1 METVRPLKRG
11 MDKWKNIKVLGS
23 VFQAVSLC
31 LCVVLL
37 SLLLSSCDKSA
48 RSSNGPMSLDPVGV
62 VKVTHRSLAHQLRL
76 SSELIP
82 FQDVSVYAKV
92 SGYVKDI
99 YVDYGSYVKKGQ
111 LLAILEIP
119 ELEDQINQDKAAV
132 KQAMDEIQH
141 TKDELNR
148 EMAEYH
154 VLHLE
159 YQRLLGV
166 AQTRPGLVA
175 QQEIDDAQGKDLAEA
190 AKVSAYKA
198 ALSAAEGH
206 LAAAK
211 AMEEKDQTLLN
222 YSKITAPFTG
232 VVTARYANTG
242 DLMQAGTNS
251 KANPLVRLSQNDHLR
266 LVIQVPES
274 FVPQIH
280 IGDPVEVRVPSLGK
294 SFKGTISRFADEV
307 DFDTRT
313 MHTEVDIPNP
323 QYLLVPGMYAEAVMT
338 LKNRNDVLA
347 IPLQAVSRTGDQA
360 SVYIVNQQN
369 KIEKRSVELGLET
382 SNYVEVISGLHE
394 NDLVVVSDQSGF
406 RPGQL
411 VQPKIV
417 QLPGGVT

>member
-1 METVRPLKRG
+1 MGIKPHRIVIRG
-11 MDKWKNIKVLGS
+11 EWKNIEVQSSILQ
-23 VFQAVSLC
+23 VVSLC
-31 LCVVLL
+31 LGVVLI

-48 RSSNGPMSLDPVGV
+48 RSSNGPMSLDIVGV
-62 VKVTHRSLAHQLRL
+62 TKVTRRSLTHQLRL

-82 FQDVSVYAKV
+82 FQDINVYAKV
-92 SGYVKDI
+92 SGYVKGI
-99 YVDYGSYVKKGQ
+99 YVDYGSYVKRDQ
-111 LLAILEIP
+111 LLAVLEIP
-119 ELEDQINQDKAAV
+119 ELEDQLKQDKAAV
-132 KQAMDEIQH
+132 KQAKDEIQH

-175 QQEIDDAQGKDLAEA
+175 QQEIDDAQGKDLAAA

-222 YSKITAPFTG
+222 YSRITAPFTG

-251 KANPLVRLSQNDHLR
+251 KANPLVHLSQNDHLR

-294 SFKGTISRFADEV
+294 GFKGTISRFADEV

-313 MHTEVDIPNP
+313 MHTEVDVPNP
-323 QYLLVPGMYAEAVMT
+323 QYILVPGMYAEAILS
-338 LKNRNDVLA
+338 LKDRDNVLA
-347 IPLQAVSRTGDQA
+347 IPLQAVNRTGDRT

-369 KIEKRSVELGLET
+369 KIEERPVKLGLET
-382 SNYVEVISGLHE
+382 SNYVEVISGLRE
-394 NDLVVVSDQSGF
+394 NDLVVISDRSGF
-406 RPGQL
+406 EPGQL
-411 VQPKIV
+411 VQPRIV
-417 QLPGGVT
+417 QLPEGVT